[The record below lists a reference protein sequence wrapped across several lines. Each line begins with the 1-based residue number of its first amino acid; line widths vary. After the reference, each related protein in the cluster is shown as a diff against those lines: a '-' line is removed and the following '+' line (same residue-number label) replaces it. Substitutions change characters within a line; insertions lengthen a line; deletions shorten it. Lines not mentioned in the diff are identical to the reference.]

1 MDDIKLIDGI
11 KKQDIEYLYKFIDKY
26 GKIIY
31 SILNNILDRCHEKI
45 LIDECFDDILMIIW
59 YRIDSYDAS
68 KGSFINWVISVTKHK
83 AVDCKRKSNKLY
95 SLCNIDE
102 LNLEDD
108 IQIDKNLLS
117 IEQKEELETYISK
130 LNSNEK
136 KIFIL
141 RYLNGESIDFISNET
156 KIPKANVYNRLS
168 RGRKKLKNIMEGN
181 VYEKK

>member
-31 SILNNILDRCHEKI
+31 SVLNNILDRYH
-45 LIDECFDDILMIIW
+45 
-59 YRIDSYDAS
+59 
-68 KGSFINWVISVTKHK
+68 
-83 AVDCKRKSNKLY
+83 
-95 SLCNIDE
+95 
-102 LNLEDD
+102 
-108 IQIDKNLLS
+108 
-117 IEQKEELETYISK
+117 
-130 LNSNEK
+130 EK

-141 RYLNGESIDFISNET
+141 RYLNGENIDFISNET

-181 VYEKK
+181 IYEKK